1 MFFCKR
7 RFFSF
12 QYHLMKVILIRHFKV
27 DHPWKRRCYYKEFL
41 EDIAAYNIKPVIEPK
56 ELEFP
61 IEKVY
66 ISTLPRTEATAKFL
80 KGNKTIIK
88 TALIDEVDFS
98 GRSRIKFRL
107 SNTFWYLL
115 AATKWQ
121 FNSRR
126 INETIKHTRKR
137 AAEFLKLLEKNN
149 EDCIVVSHGMFLL
162 VLMNLM
168 TNKGY
173 SGGVKT
179 NRLANGQVIE
189 MEKVC

>member
-1 MFFCKR
+1 
-7 RFFSF
+7 
-12 QYHLMKVILIRHFKV
+12 MKVILIRHFKV
-27 DHPWKRRCYYKEFL
+27 DHPWKNSCSYQEFL
-41 EDIAAYNIKPVIEPK
+41 EDIATYNIKPVIEPK
-56 ELEFP
+56 ELDFP
-61 IEKVY
+61 AEKVY

-98 GRSRIKFRL
+98 GRSRIKFSL
-107 SNTFWYLL
+107 SNSLWYLI
-115 AATKWQ
+115 AALKWQ

-126 INETIKHTRKR
+126 VNETIRHTRNR
-137 AAEFLKLLEKNN
+137 AAEFLKLIEEKN

-189 MEKVC
+189 MEKVI

>member
-1 MFFCKR
+1 
-7 RFFSF
+7 
-12 QYHLMKVILIRHFKV
+12 MKVVLIRHFKV

-41 EDIAAYNIKPVIEPK
+41 EDFDAYNIKPVIEPK

-66 ISTLPRTEATAKFL
+66 ISTLPRTEATARFL
-80 KGNKTIIK
+80 KGDKTIIK

-98 GRSRIKFRL
+98 GCSRIKFRM
-107 SNTFWYLL
+107 SNTLWYLI

-126 INETIKHTRKR
+126 VNETIKHTRSR
-137 AAEFLKLLEKNN
+137 AAEFLKLLEEKN